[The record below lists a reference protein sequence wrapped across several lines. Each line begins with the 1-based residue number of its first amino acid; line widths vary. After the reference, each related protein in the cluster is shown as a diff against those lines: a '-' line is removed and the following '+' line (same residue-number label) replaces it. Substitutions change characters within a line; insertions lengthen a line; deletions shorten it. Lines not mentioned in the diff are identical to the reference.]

1 MQKQKLIVYGAIA
14 IAVIAIAVGL
24 LITPTIW
31 HRSELMTEEDIASEE
46 EANFYEDYSDM
57 LKVYSKLAD
66 EQTPVDDLQEEV
78 KKLNEK
84 ATVELFDDNH
94 GEVYVNG
101 ATEEYLTFD
110 IIREEEDSPDMADNF
125 VYHDEINGINYTIRL
140 SGENTYQHFNGQL
153 TSEFNSK
160 KDAIMDHLLYR

>member
-1 MQKQKLIVYGAIA
+1 
-14 IAVIAIAVGL
+14 
-24 LITPTIW
+24 
-31 HRSELMTEEDIASEE
+31 
-46 EANFYEDYSDM
+46 M

-84 ATVELFDDNH
+84 ATVELFDDDH

-160 KDAIMDHLLYR
+160 KDAIMDHLVYR